1 MSTDGMG
8 GLTRTREWL
17 TPLLV
22 PATVC
27 LFVAT
32 LLFSRQ
38 ITAYLDTRNRFYLQF
53 QTSDALAMIA
63 AVCAVAALLFGVGA
77 LVDRW
82 PRVRRGYDDV
92 LVLVLAGGVFSVIP
106 NRAESMWTGMLWIVV
121 SAGWGTRSHRPT
133 PG

>member
-1 MSTDGMG
+1 MSSAGVKT
-8 GLTRTREWL
+8 LTRARERL
-17 TPLLV
+17 KPFLV

-63 AVCAVAALLFGVGA
+63 AVLAVAAVLFGVGA

-82 PRVRRGYDDV
+82 P
-92 LVLVLAGGVFSVIP
+92 
-106 NRAESMWTGMLWIVV
+106 
-121 SAGWGTRSHRPT
+121 
-133 PG
+133 